1 MSALAPE
8 AAARSTRHNAP
19 ITAEL
24 PVFPGPELGGTVIG
38 AVSPFQSALPFT
50 PKESAPAASARV
62 THRDARMTAE
72 LPVFP
77 GPELGGTV
85 IGAVSPFRA
94 ALPFTPAS
102 TPVERAPEPATTE
115 MPVLPDM
122 EGTAPAGP
130 SPLRA
135 ALPFKKAEAAERPPT
150 APAASSPGRS
160 EARPEGALSSA
171 AARITLAHH
180 ASLTAEIAVAPGNA
194 AAVYQRYGIGTPAE
208 AQALDRA
215 WRERLRLNA
224 AEQQEWQRLYATYYA
239 YWAARPHDKNV
250 PPR

>member
-1 MSALAPE
+1 M
-8 AAARSTRHNAP
+8 
-19 ITAEL
+19 
-24 PVFPGPELGGTVIG
+24 IG

-50 PKESAPAASARV
+50 PASTRAERTPGPSAPDPP
-62 THRDARMTAE
+62 TQ
-72 LPVFP
+72 
-77 GPELGGTV
+77 
-85 IGAVSPFRA
+85 
-94 ALPFTPAS
+94 
-102 TPVERAPEPATTE
+102 
-115 MPVLPDM
+115 PDM

-135 ALPFKKAEAAERPPT
+135 ALPFKKAEAVERPPPVP
-150 APAASSPGRS
+150 PASKPGHS
-160 EARPEGALSSA
+160 EARPEGALTGA

-194 AAVYQRYGIGTPAE
+194 AAVYQRYGIAAPAE

-215 WRERLRLNA
+215 WRERLRLNP